1 VLSDFLRVCQTLVY
15 SQIIRNKYIGEF
27 LLNPPEAEK
36 SIKEVEKMK
45 KIGVLLLIGLF
56 LAGCGAAAK
65 ESGYWEH
72 STMYKSWAHLGYSW
86 FGYKNP
92 TIETGKK
99 SAEQGWWGI
108 AEEVD
113 VSKLKSEYNPKVN
126 PEE

>member
-1 VLSDFLRVCQTLVY
+1 MIEDC
-15 SQIIRNKYIGEF
+15 
-27 LLNPPEAEK
+27 LLNPPGAEK
-36 SIKEVEKMK
+36 SIKIKEVEKMK
-45 KIGVLLLIGLF
+45 KIGFLLLIGLF

-72 STMYKSWAHLGYSW
+72 SSMYKNWAHLGYSW

-108 AEEVD
+108 PEEVA
-113 VSKLKSEYNPKVN
+113 VNKLKSEHDPLRS

>member
-1 VLSDFLRVCQTLVY
+1 MSDLKCLKFTLKFSGLNVLR
-15 SQIIRNKYIGEF
+15 K
-27 LLNPPEAEK
+27 K

-72 STMYKSWAHLGYSW
+72 STMYKNWAHLGYSW

-108 AEEVD
+108 SEEVD
-113 VSKLKSEYNPKVN
+113 ASKLKSEYNPQVN

>member
-1 VLSDFLRVCQTLVY
+1 ME
-15 SQIIRNKYIGEF
+15 EF
-27 LLNPPEAEK
+27 LLNPPRAEQ

-45 KIGVLLLIGLF
+45 KIGILLLIGLF

-72 STMYKSWAHLGYSW
+72 STMYKSWGHLGYSW

-113 VSKLKSEYNPKVN
+113 VSKLKSEHNPLVN

>member
-1 VLSDFLRVCQTLVY
+1 MIEEY
-15 SQIIRNKYIGEF
+15 
-27 LLNPPEAEK
+27 LLNPPGAEK
-36 SIKEVEKMK
+36 SIKIKEVEKMK
-45 KIGVLLLIGLF
+45 KIGFLLLIGLF

-72 STMYKSWAHLGYSW
+72 STMYKNWAHLGYSW

-108 AEEVD
+108 PEEVE
-113 VSKLKSEYNPKVN
+113 VSKLKSEHNPQVN